1 MYNNMGDNLAVVAA
15 IDPALVDDAA
25 VTSDWVDMGKHDQVM
40 FILNVGATD
49 ITVNAKLQSADDTSG
64 TNNTDISGKAIAQ
77 IAADE
82 DNSQWVI
89 TVRQDELNAGDVA
102 VALVVTVGD
111 GTAGAYVSAVGVA
124 LSNAGPAS
132 DYDVASVDE
141 RVS

>member
-111 GTAGAYVSAVGVA
+111 GTAGAYISAVGVA

-132 DYDVASVDE
+132 DYDLASVDE